1 MIAKRSIGPFLGA
14 CYAAVFGTFM
24 MVGLHSY
31 WPDMSIWVL
40 VLLSAG
46 FFVAFYFAGLWVHVR
61 NEQNKK
67 LPTNSRELRRKT
79 KEFYDWLDSQG
90 GPQSRR

>member
-1 MIAKRSIGPFLGA
+1 MIARNSLGHLLGM
-14 CYAAVFGTFM
+14 CYGAVFATLM
-24 MVGLHSY
+24 MGGLYSY

-40 VLLSAG
+40 VLLSTA

-67 LPTNSRELRRKT
+67 LPTNSKELRRRT
-79 KEFYDWLDSQG
+79 KEFYDRLDSQG
-90 GPQSRR
+90 GPQPRR